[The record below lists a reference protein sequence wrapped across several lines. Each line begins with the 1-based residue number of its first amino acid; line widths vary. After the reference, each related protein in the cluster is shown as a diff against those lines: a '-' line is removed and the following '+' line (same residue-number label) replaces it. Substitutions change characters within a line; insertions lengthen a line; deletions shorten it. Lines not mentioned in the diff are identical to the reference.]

1 MDDYY
6 LKGRNAL
13 VTGAGTGI
21 GRAIAKR
28 VAAEG
33 ALTAVHYSKSEEAA
47 KQVVEEIKQ
56 AGGNAFSIKADIRSV
71 VGIKI
76 LFQELGQ
83 EFKSVSG
90 SANLDILINNAGVSS
105 TSVSFETVTE
115 EDFDNVFDTNMKGLF
130 FVTQTALPFLR
141 DQGHIINIS
150 SLTAR
155 GAKPLYSAYA
165 ASKAAVNSFT
175 LSMAQLLGKRKIS
188 VNAIMPGFT
197 ETAFTKK
204 LTSDPEMMKTLLAG
218 VAFGRVGQPE
228 DIANAVAML
237 LSKDAGW
244 ITGQLIEVTGG
255 TNL

>member
-175 LSMAQLLGKRKIS
+175 LSMARLLGERKIS
-188 VNAIMPGFT
+188 VNAIMPGFI

-204 LTSDPEMMKTLLAG
+204 LTSDPEIMKALVAG

-244 ITGQLIEVTGG
+244 ITGQIIEVTGG

>member
-1 MDDYY
+1 MNDYY
-6 LKGRNAL
+6 LKGKNAL

-28 VAAEG
+28 IAAEG

-47 KQVVEEIKQ
+47 KQIVDEIKQ
-56 AGGNAFSIKADIRSV
+56 AGGDAFSIKADIRSIA
-71 VGIKI
+71 GIKI

-83 EFKSVSG
+83 GFKSLSG

-105 TSVSFETVTE
+105 ASVSFETVTE

-130 FVTQTALPFLR
+130 FVTQTALPFLTE
-141 DQGHIINIS
+141 QGHIVNIS

-188 VNAIMPGFT
+188 VNAVMPGFT
-197 ETAFTKK
+197 ETDFTKR
-204 LTSDPEMMKTLLAG
+204 LTADPEIMKTLLAG

>member
-1 MDDYY
+1 MNDYY
-6 LKGRNAL
+6 LKGKNAL

-28 VAAEG
+28 IAAEG

-47 KQVVEEIKQ
+47 KQVADEIKQ
-56 AGGNAFSIKADIRSV
+56 AGGDAFAIKADIRSV
-71 VGIKI
+71 AEIKAMFEK
-76 LFQELGQ
+76 LEQ
-83 EFKSVSG
+83 EFKSLSG
-90 SANLDILINNAGVSS
+90 SAHMDILINNAGVSS
-105 TSVSFETVTE
+105 ASVSFETVTE

-130 FVTQTALPFLR
+130 FVTQTALPFLK
-141 DQGHIINIS
+141 DQGHIVNIS

-175 LSMAQLLGKRKIS
+175 LSMARLLGERKIS
-188 VNAIMPGFT
+188 VNAIMPGFI
-197 ETAFTKK
+197 ETDFTKR
-204 LTSDPEMMKTLLAG
+204 LTANPEIMKNLIAD

-228 DIANAVAML
+228 DIASAVAML

-244 ITGQLIEVTGG
+244 ITGQIIEVTGG

>member
-1 MDDYY
+1 MDHSS
-6 LKGRNAL
+6 LRGKNAL

-28 VAAEG
+28 IAAEG
-33 ALTAVHYSKSEEAA
+33 ALTAVHYRKSEDAA
-47 KQVVEEIKQ
+47 NQVVEEIKQ
-56 AGGNAFSIKADIRSV
+56 AGGNAFAIKADIRSV
-71 VGIKI
+71 AEIKAMFEK
-76 LFQELGQ
+76 LKQ
-83 EFKSVSG
+83 EFKLLSG
-90 SANLDILINNAGVSS
+90 LASMDILINNAGVSS
-105 TSVSFETVTE
+105 ASVSFETVTE
-115 EDFDNVFDTNMKGLF
+115 EDFDNVFDTNIKGLF
-130 FVTQTALPFLR
+130 FVTQTALPFLK

-175 LSMAQLLGKRKIS
+175 ISVARLLGERKIS
-188 VNAIMPGFT
+188 VNAIMPGFI
-197 ETAFTKK
+197 ETDFTKK
-204 LTSDPEMMKTLLAG
+204 LTSNPEIMKTLIAD
-218 VAFGRVGQPE
+218 VAFSRIGQPE

-244 ITGQLIEVTGG
+244 VTGQIIEVTGG